1 MLLRKPLFYKKKGMQ
16 NTSLA
21 DTALQKQVK
30 ILIDELVNSG
40 FVLLLR
46 LVSPVLWCFA

>member
-1 MLLRKPLFYKKKGMQ
+1 MQ

-21 DTALQKQVK
+21 DMALQKQAK

-40 FVLLLR
+40 FALLLR
-46 LVSPVLWCFA
+46 LVSPALWRFA